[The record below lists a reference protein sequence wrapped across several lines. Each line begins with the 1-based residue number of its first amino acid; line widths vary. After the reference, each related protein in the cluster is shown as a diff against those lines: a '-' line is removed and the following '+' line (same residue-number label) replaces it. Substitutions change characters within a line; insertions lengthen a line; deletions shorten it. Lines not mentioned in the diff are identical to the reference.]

1 MKDWLK
7 GLILVT
13 AGNVLYQVIPVWVT
27 NYLSKQSNPLYSVG
41 QFFKNLPSIQD
52 LVTGNLGSNS
62 GLIIAIAGL
71 FMIGYGIYLF
81 VKDLYRRH

>member
-7 GLILVT
+7 GLALVT
-13 AGNVLYQVIPVWVT
+13 AGNVLYQVIPVWVAD
-27 NYLSKQSNPLYSVG
+27 YLSKQSNPLHSVG
-41 QFFKNLPSIQD
+41 EFLKNLPSIQD
-52 LVTGNLGSNS
+52 LATGNLGSNS
-62 GLIIAIAGL
+62 GLLIAIAGL